1 MSRHSTLTDPAI
13 HETKGAATA
22 TAGYILT
29 ATGTG
34 ATFQTAAVTPSG
46 GVAKSLMWISTA
58 SATATALI
66 PFDNTIP
73 TSGEGFQVM
82 TTTWTPLAINNKIR
96 IAVQSMV
103 SSSTAAHVS
112 LGLFQ
117 DANTAALSA
126 NAVKI
131 GTAGDVQNVGLIYE
145 YVATA
150 TASTTLSVRAGA
162 SAAATTT
169 FNGSLGTQL
178 FGGVANS
185 YIHIT
190 ELKA

>member
-34 ATFQTAAVTPSG
+34 ATFQTASSTPSG
-46 GVAKSLMWISTA
+46 GLVRSNIYFSTA
-58 SATATALI
+58 SATATATI

-82 TTTWTPLAINNKIR
+82 TTTWTPLAVNNRIR
-96 IAVQSMV
+96 ILVSSLV
-103 SSSTAAHVS
+103 SSSTAAQVS
-112 LGLFQ
+112 TSLFQ
-117 DANTAALSA
+117 DANTAALA
-126 NAVKI
+126 AAAVKI
-131 GTAGDVQNVGLIYE
+131 GTAGDTNQVGLAYE
-145 YVATA
+145 YTATA
-150 TASTTLSVRAGA
+150 TASTTFNVRVGA

-185 YIHIT
+185 YIQVQ
-190 ELKA
+190 EYKA